1 LVKLG
6 YFPDCSGLGTVLQES
21 LENGYKADVSIHPDF
36 RKELLALL
44 STYYEDLLDLKGAS
58 GVATTRPLAL
68 RRTPQS
74 TGAAPADAHEPA
86 DAPAPAGAPAPA
98 ASPARPNTKGGRKP
112 AGTK

>member
-1 LVKLG
+1 M
-6 YFPDCSGLGTVLQES
+6 LQQS
-21 LENGYKADVSIHPDF
+21 LENGYKADVSSHPDF

-68 RRTPQS
+68 RRTPQKPS

-86 DAPAPAGAPAPA
+86 DAPAPAGAPAPTGAPAPA
-98 ASPARPNTKGGRKP
+98 ASPAKPNTKGSKA

>member
-1 LVKLG
+1 M
-6 YFPDCSGLGTVLQES
+6 LQES

-68 RRTPQS
+68 RRTPQKPS
-74 TGAAPADAHEPA
+74 TGAAPADAHEPADAPAPADAHEPA

-98 ASPARPNTKGGRKP
+98 ASPAKPNAKGCK
-112 AGTK
+112 GTK